1 MQTQI
6 SKLHLVRKISMFTS
20 VEMVEKVLYNEQEL
34 FGILGSHIWLVCLE
48 FACRPVVGTVL
59 GAVVCDGY

>member
-1 MQTQI
+1 
-6 SKLHLVRKISMFTS
+6 MFTS

-34 FGILGSHIWLVCLE
+34 FGMLGSHICLLCLE

-59 GAVVCDGY
+59 RAVVCDGY